1 MNIFNFFENF
11 NRNVKIRTKMII
23 LISGVVLISVLPLS
37 LIVLYRNQAVVLN
50 KTFEVCS
57 NLAQNISNLATEEL
71 LTNDTYDTTRTSMKR
86 LKDSTI
92 TGLLESY
99 IVNVDD
105 KYVADL
111 NEKRIDQS
119 ISDSDKKYF
128 KNLEKPEMN

>member
-111 NEKRIDQS
+111 NE
-119 ISDSDKKYF
+119 
-128 KNLEKPEMN
+128 NLFPIQIRNILKT

>member
-37 LIVLYRNQAVVLN
+37 LIVLYRNQAFVLN

-119 ISDSDKKYF
+119 ISDSDKKIN
-128 KNLEKPEMN
+128 KN